1 MILDV
6 CQRLSEITDFDV
18 TVIRFA
24 FLMGLFF
31 NPPLAISAYLIINFI
46 I

>member
-6 CQRLSEITDFDV
+6 CQRLSEIANFDV
-18 TVIRFA
+18 TIIRLA
-24 FLMGLFF
+24 FLFGLFF